1 MESNEE
7 ANRTKEFYE
16 FKKQL
21 ELLSKFRGRGT
32 ELISVYI
39 PPGYQISDVTSK
51 LREEAGA
58 ATNIKSA
65 STRKNV
71 ISALEKIV
79 TYLKTFKQPPATGM
93 AVFCGNISEVEGRP
107 DLELYS
113 VIPPVPVGVQFYR
126 CESQFVL
133 EPLEELVNARDRYG
147 IVVLDG
153 KEATVAILD
162 GKQIKIIKQVH
173 STAHAKT
180 HKGGQS
186 SQRFGRL
193 REEGIE
199 YFYSRIAEAMDSY
212 LQVKNFKGVIVGGP
226 GPTKESFLKEAAINY
241 QIKVLGVVDTGY
253 TDEYGIRE
261 AMSKADDILAE
272 HEATKERKVLE
283 EFMKE
288 ISTNG
293 LATYGFDQIK
303 NALVSG
309 QASELLVSEEL
320 EFYEVKMECNQCGKT
335 VNAISNKKIVPGT
348 EEENCSCGGKLKVKE
363 DVDLINDLIGI
374 AQEKGIPVVFISN
387 DTSEG
392 QQFRAT
398 FNGLGAFLRYK

>member
-21 ELLSKFRGRGT
+21 DLLAKFRGRGT

-65 STRKNV
+65 TTRKNV

-79 TYLKTFKQPPATGM
+79 TYLKTFKTPPVTGM
-93 AVFCGNISEVEGRP
+93 AIFCGNISEVEGRP
-107 DLELYS
+107 DLQLYS
-113 VIPPVPVGVQFYR
+113 IIPPVPVGVQFYR

-133 EPLEELVNARDRYG
+133 EPLLELVNARDRYG

-153 KEATVAILD
+153 KEATVALLD
-162 GKQIKIIKQVH
+162 GKQIKVIKQVH

-226 GPTKESFLKEAAINY
+226 GPTKESFLRDAVINY
-241 QIKVLGVVDTGY
+241 QLKILGVVDTGY
-253 TDEYGIRE
+253 TDEYGVRE
-261 AMSKADDILAE
+261 AMNKAEDILSE
-272 HEATKERKVLE
+272 HEATRERKVLE

-288 ISTNG
+288 ISKNG
-293 LATYGFDQIK
+293 MATYGFDQIK
-303 NALVSG
+303 QALTSG
-309 QASELLVSEEL
+309 QASEFLVSEEL
-320 EFYEVKMECNQCGKT
+320 EFYEINLECTQCGKT
-335 VNAISNKKIVPGT
+335 ANGISNKKLNSGS
-348 EEENCSCGGKLKVKE
+348 EEDNCTCGGKMKVKR
-363 DVDLINDLIGI
+363 DIDLVNDLIGI
-374 AQEKGIPVVFISN
+374 AQEKGIPTVFISN
-387 DTSEG
+387 ETVEG

-398 FNGLGAFLRYK
+398 FNGLGVFLRYK